1 MNNVENTN
9 QKETIRVVKI
19 GGNVVDNP
27 EALATFLSEFHKL
40 EGKKVLVH
48 GGGVMASKMAID
60 LGVKTTMIQGRR
72 VTDAETLKLV
82 TMVYAG
88 WINKNIVALL
98 QKNGCNAIGLS
109 GVDANIIPASRRSPV
124 PVDFGFVGDP
134 TPSKVNADF
143 ISDLLDKDIVPV
155 FCAITHDEEGSLL
168 NTNADTIA
176 YTLSVALSTKYQT
189 SLYSF
194 FFETV
199 VE

>member
-27 EALATFLSEFHKL
+27 EALATFLSEFQKL

-82 TMVYAG
+82 
-88 WINKNIVALL
+88 
-98 QKNGCNAIGLS
+98 AIFYL
-109 GVDANIIPASRRSPV
+109 
-124 PVDFGFVGDP
+124 
-134 TPSKVNADF
+134 
-143 ISDLLDKDIVPV
+143 
-155 FCAITHDEEGSLL
+155 H
-168 NTNADTIA
+168 
-176 YTLSVALSTKYQT
+176 
-189 SLYSF
+189 
-194 FFETV
+194 
-199 VE
+199 